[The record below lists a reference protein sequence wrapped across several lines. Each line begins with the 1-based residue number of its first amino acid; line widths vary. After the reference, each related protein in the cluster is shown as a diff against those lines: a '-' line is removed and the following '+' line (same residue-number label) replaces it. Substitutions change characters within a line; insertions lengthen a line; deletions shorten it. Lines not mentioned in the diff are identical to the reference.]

1 MLVVDVIEDS
11 LVVVFQVDEV
21 ELLKGLV
28 VDDEVAILDVVI
40 VVLYVDI

>member
-28 VDDEVAILDVVI
+28 VDDEVAIFLDV
-40 VVLYVDI
+40 

>member
-11 LVVVFQVDEV
+11 LVVVFQVVEV

-28 VDDEVAILDVVI
+28 VDDEVAIFLDV
-40 VVLYVDI
+40 